1 MQVLPAVQRSG
12 GGIGRHAALKML
24 WAAMPVTVRLRPR
37 VQKNLYL
44 CKMEFMERVFK
55 TLNEAKEVD
64 LLPYIKT
71 YLEEHPEAEILIGC
85 DSQNRRHYTI
95 YAIVIGLY
103 RKGKGAHVLYSRFL
117 TNRERENT
125 VRLLNEVWHS
135 VEVAEKLKTE
145 LGVKAEWIDIDL
157 NPDPKYRSNQA
168 LASAVGIVTG
178 MGYKVRHKG
187 NSPVMTYAAD
197 HLVK

>member
-1 MQVLPAVQRSG
+1 MEY
-12 GGIGRHAALKML
+12 K
-24 WAAMPVTVRLRPR
+24 RLYDN
-37 VQKNLYL
+37 QK
-44 CKMEFMERVFK
+44 
-55 TLNEAKEVD
+55 VD
-64 LLPYIKT
+64 LIQYVREWLMIK
-71 YLEEHPEAEILIGC
+71 PNAEVLIGC

-117 TNRERENT
+117 TNRERENI